1 MCLRVTVPDAGCAGS
16 VVIPPVL
23 PIHWDIEE
31 VN

>member
-1 MCLRVTVPDAGCAGS
+1 MCLRVTVPAAGCAGW
-16 VVIPPVL
+16 VVTPLVL